1 MTPEIVIPIFEEL
14 EKWDSTGD
22 FSIGD
27 YRIVPSSRADI
38 IRKTQAQQ
46 EQKRKATEYYVNINP
61 FSSWCHLAK
70 VLYMAYEEKAINVF
84 KAQLPIP
91 KGNQCDCVLSV
102 WVQSVV
108 TVCTVRGLTLT

>member
-14 EKWDSTGD
+14 EKWDSIGD
-22 FSIGD
+22 FDIGNSI
-27 YRIVPSSRADI
+27 IVPASRADI
-38 IRKTQAQQ
+38 IRKTQTQQ
-46 EQKRKATEYYVNINP
+46 EQKRQAAEYYVNINP
-61 FSSWCHLAK
+61 DASWGYLARMI
-70 VLYMAYEEKAINVF
+70 YWQDEERAINVF

>member
-14 EKWDSTGD
+14 EKRDSTGHLN
-22 FSIGD
+22 IGIFT
-27 YRIVPSSRADI
+27 IVPPSRAYI

-46 EQKRKATEYYVNINP
+46 EQMRKAAEYYVNIHP
-61 FSSWCHLAK
+61 DASWGHLARMI
-70 VLYMAYEEKAINVF
+70 YRTEEERAINVF

>member
-1 MTPEIVIPIFEEL
+1 MTPEIVIPIFVEL
-14 EKWDSTGD
+14 EKWKSSGYFD
-22 FSIGD
+22 IGD

-46 EQKRKATEYYVNINP
+46 EQKRKAAEYYVNINP
-61 FSSWCHLAK
+61 EASWDDLAEIIY
-70 VLYMAYEEKAINVF
+70 LADEERAINVF

>member
-14 EKWDSTGD
+14 QKWDSTGG
-22 FSIGD
+22 FRIGI
-27 YRIVPSSRADI
+27 YYIVPPSRADI
-38 IRKTQAQQ
+38 IRKTQTQQ
-46 EQKRKATEYYVNINP
+46 EQKRKAAEYYVTINP
-61 FSSWCHLAK
+61 DASWGHLAGMIY
-70 VLYMAYEEKAINVF
+70 LAEEEKAINVF

-108 TVCTVRGLTLT
+108 TICTVRGLTLT